1 MSRYQSWLLA
11 YCLAAG
17 CLPLVAQEAVTG
29 DLVPVAA
36 PAAEEQ
42 PVRVAVLGY
51 EQFAAAE
58 GMPGITS
65 TTFATQMSYLKEQGI
80 TPISL
85 QQFIAWLKG
94 KIQLPGNSVL
104 ITLDE
109 ANTETYAVAMPVLRD
124 FGFPYV
130 VFADGRS
137 FKDVSG
143 CLSVRHLQEMRRA
156 GAEIGSHSMNRPQSC
171 DWVYADESGP
181 EAAAKLA
188 ERELGVSAQRITATF
203 GNCEAFSYP
212 RGYANAN
219 MVENL
224 AVYGYR
230 VAFGRKPGKV
240 TPQSSAYLLNRYMV
254 REMKDFA
261 CAVNFGAPEEDAAVL
276 QQVRAVAAHHQP
288 VSQPVEVKSPENAT
302 ARFPA
307 FAENPAVGDA
317 VQPPLPPVV
326 DVMNDDYDNHIA
338 GTSAPI
344 PAPVVDEAP
353 VADLVAPELKPRPVS
368 DMPAAGTLIQRT
380 VGGDW
385 VTREFPRP
393 VVPREQTRV
402 AVLCYHDFS
411 NTRQVSEMCLRTAE
425 FCQQMQYIKD
435 AGLTVITMQDFR
447 EWLLGDRRLPERC
460 VLITI
465 DDGWRSVY
473 SEAFPVLKAYGYPFT
488 LYLYTDFI
496 GVNELAMTR
505 EMVRE
510 MMACGATVG
519 SHSAS
524 HLYPSKWKSLQ
535 PESPELADTLKRE
548 IPDSVATLQQMFGNC
563 STYCYPG
570 GYHTPLMQEC
580 MRANGIDMAFTVV
593 ERKVTSLEDPLQVH
607 RYVVFG
613 TDPRIFRRAVNFD
626 DVAGVKTTAQGIT
639 EARERARAF
648 FPKAF
653 ENVGAIVLPAAP
665 AEAAENKVES
675 AAETGQEHLPAATP
689 KPVEP
694 APVLDDIPAPEYTD
708 IQA

>member
-1 MSRYQSWLLA
+1 M
-11 YCLAAG
+11 
-17 CLPLVAQEAVTG
+17 
-29 DLVPVAA
+29 
-36 PAAEEQ
+36 
-42 PVRVAVLGY
+42 RVAVLGY
-51 EQFAAAE
+51 EQFSAAE

-65 TTFATQMSYLKEQGI
+65 TTFAAQMAYLKEQGL
-80 TPISL
+80 TPVSL
-85 QQFIAWLKG
+85 QQFIDWHKG
-94 KIQLPGNSVL
+94 NIQLPGNSVL
-104 ITLDE
+104 ITLEE
-109 ANTETYAVAMPVLRD
+109 ANAETYSVALPVLRQ
-124 FGFPYV
+124 FGFPFV

-137 FKDVSG
+137 FQDAAG
-143 CLSVRHLQEMRRA
+143 YLSVRNLQEMRGA
-156 GAEIGSHSMNRPQSC
+156 GAVVGSRSMTRPLSC

-188 ERELGVSAQRITATF
+188 ERELGVSAQRITACF
-203 GNCEAFSYP
+203 GSCEAFSYP

-224 AVYGYR
+224 AIYGYK
-230 VAFGRKPGKV
+230 VAFGRKAGKV
-240 TPQSSAYLLNRYMV
+240 TPQSPSYLLNRYMV
-254 REMKDFA
+254 REMNDFA
-261 CAVNFGAPEEDAAVL
+261 RAVNFGAPEEDAAIL
-276 QQVRAVAAHHQP
+276 QQVRAVAASHEP
-288 VSQPVEVKSPENAT
+288 ITLPAAVRSPESAA

-326 DVMNDDYDNHIA
+326 DVMNDVFDNHIA
-338 GTSAPI
+338 GAVAPI
-344 PAPVVDEAP
+344 PAPVVDETP
-353 VADLVAPELKPRPVS
+353 VADLVAPALEPRPVS
-368 DMPAAGTLIQRT
+368 DIPAAGTLIPRT

-411 NTRQVSEMCLRTAE
+411 NTRPVSEMCLRTAE

-473 SEAFPVLKAYGYPFT
+473 TEAFPVLKAYGYPFT

-496 GVNELAMTR
+496 GEKGLAMTR

-510 MMACGATVG
+510 MMSCGATIG

-524 HLYPSKWKSLQ
+524 HLYPSKWKSLP
-535 PESPELADTLKRE
+535 PESPEYADQLKRE
-548 IPDSVATLQQMFGNC
+548 ISDSVAALQQMFGNC

-570 GYHTPLMQEC
+570 GYYTPQMLDY
-580 MRANGIDMAFTVV
+580 MRANGVDMAFTVV
-593 ERKVTSLEDPLQVH
+593 ERKVASLEDPLQVH

-639 EARERARAF
+639 EARDRARAF

-653 ENVGAIVLPAAP
+653 ENVGAIEPPPEPVETPEPSAF
-665 AEAAENKVES
+665 AEP
-675 AAETGQEHLPAATP
+675 EHLPAAEP
-689 KPVEP
+689 KPAEP
-694 APVLDDIPAPEYTD
+694 SPVLDDIPAPEYTD
-708 IQA
+708 IKM

>member
-1 MSRYQSWLLA
+1 MARNQSWLLA
-11 YCLAAG
+11 YCLAVG
-17 CLPLVAQEAVTG
+17 CLPLVAQDAVTSPEAPAENHAEAV
-29 DLVPVAA
+29 
-36 PAAEEQ
+36 Q
-42 PVRVAVLGY
+42 PVQVAVLGF

-65 TTFATQMSYLKEQGI
+65 TTFATQMTYLKEQGL

-85 QQFIAWLKG
+85 QQFIDWHRGDA
-94 KIQLPGNSVL
+94 QLPGNSVL

-109 ANTETYAVAMPVLRD
+109 ANTETYAVAVPVLKRM
-124 FGFPYV
+124 GFPFV

-137 FKDVSG
+137 FQEVPG
-143 CLSVRHLQEMRRA
+143 CLTVRNLQEVRRA
-156 GAEIGSHSMNRPQSC
+156 GGVVGSRSMTRPLSC
-171 DWVYADESGP
+171 DWVFADESGP

-188 ERELGVSAQRITATF
+188 ERELGVSAQRITSCF
-203 GNCEAFSYP
+203 GSCEAFSYP
-212 RGYANAN
+212 RGYVNAN

-224 AVYGYR
+224 AIYGYR

-240 TPQSSAYLLNRYMV
+240 TSQSPAYLLNRYMV

-261 CAVNFGAPEEDAAVL
+261 RAVNFGEPDADAFIL
-276 QQVRAVAAHHQP
+276 QQVRAAAASHEP
-288 VSQPVEVKSPENAT
+288 VRIPTAVKSPENAT
-302 ARFPA
+302 ARFPV
-307 FAENPAVGDA
+307 FAENPAAGDA

-326 DVMNDDYDNHIA
+326 DVMTDDYDNHVA
-338 GTSAPI
+338 GGMAPI
-344 PAPVVDEAP
+344 PAPVMDETP
-353 VADLVAPELKPRPVS
+353 VADLVAPEIKPRPVS
-368 DMPAAGTLIQRT
+368 DRPAAGTLIQRI

-385 VTREFPRP
+385 VTREFPQP

-460 VLITI
+460 ILITI

-473 SEAFPVLKAYGYPFT
+473 TEAFPVLKAYGYPFT

-496 GVNELAMTR
+496 GEKGLAMTR

-510 MMACGATVG
+510 MISCGATIG

-524 HLYPSKWKSLQ
+524 HLYPSKWKSLP
-535 PESPELADTLKRE
+535 PESSEYAELLKQE
-548 IPDSVATLQQMFGNC
+548 IPDSVAALQQMFGNC

-570 GYHTPLMQEC
+570 GYHTPSMQEC
-580 MRANGIDMAFTVV
+580 LRANEIDMAFTVV
-593 ERKVTSLEDPLQVH
+593 ERKVTSLENPLQVH

-639 EARERARAF
+639 EARERAMAF

-653 ENVGAIVLPAAP
+653 ENVGAIELPLESTLSPEPQPYA
-665 AEAAENKVES
+665 ES
-675 AAETGQEHLPAATP
+675 AQKQEHLPAAKP
-689 KPVEP
+689 KPAEAP
-694 APVLDDIPAPEYTD
+694 PVLDDIPAPEYTD
-708 IQA
+708 VPA